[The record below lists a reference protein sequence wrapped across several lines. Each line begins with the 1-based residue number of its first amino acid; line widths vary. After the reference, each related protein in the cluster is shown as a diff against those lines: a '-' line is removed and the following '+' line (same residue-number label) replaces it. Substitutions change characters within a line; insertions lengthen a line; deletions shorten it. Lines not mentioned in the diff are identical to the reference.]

1 MIKESFQINE
11 KAQYRLDVYLQ
22 EESPEITL
30 SHLRPFVLVCPGGG
44 YCMTSDRE
52 ADPIAF
58 HYLANGFH
66 TGILRYSVG
75 SDACYPNPNVDLSR
89 ALRMIRENAERWHVD
104 PHKIAVCGFSAGGH
118 LVAMQGVHW
127 NDPEIMSL
135 AGCTGEENRPDAL
148 ILAYPVIT
156 SGPYAHR
163 GSIDQL
169 LIQKRDQCTSEEWER
184 LLTFASCER
193 NVGVHTPPTFLF
205 HTKQD
210 SVVPVQNSL
219 SFAAALAEHGIDFEL
234 HVFEEGEHGLS
245 TCNRTTDVINLAAE
259 PWLKMS
265 CDWLWKHFQ

>member
-89 ALRMIRENAERWHVD
+89 ALRMIREMPSDGTLIRIKLRCA
-104 PHKIAVCGFSAGGH
+104 GF
-118 LVAMQGVHW
+118 LQEDIW
-127 NDPEIMSL
+127 
-135 AGCTGEENRPDAL
+135 
-148 ILAYPVIT
+148 
-156 SGPYAHR
+156 
-163 GSIDQL
+163 
-169 LIQKRDQCTSEEWER
+169 
-184 LLTFASCER
+184 
-193 NVGVHTPPTFLF
+193 
-205 HTKQD
+205 
-210 SVVPVQNSL
+210 
-219 SFAAALAEHGIDFEL
+219 
-234 HVFEEGEHGLS
+234 
-245 TCNRTTDVINLAAE
+245 
-259 PWLKMS
+259 
-265 CDWLWKHFQ
+265 